1 MQDLKRYRIGLD
13 IGGTFTDF
21 VLLDSQRAVIRLHKC
36 LTTPSD
42 PSAGALEGLGQLLG
56 AANLTLADIG
66 EIVHGTTL
74 VTNALIERNG
84 ARLGLVTTAGF
95 RDILEIGTEQRY
107 DIYDLFLRY
116 PDPLVPRRRRL
127 EVAERMDRDGNVV
140 IPLDLDGVRR
150 AAQSLVHDGVEAI
163 AIGFLHAYRNPAHER
178 AASAAIRALYPE
190 LTMSLSSD
198 VVAEL
203 WEYQRIATTCAN
215 AFVRPLMD
223 RYVARLE
230 RELRRRGFRGSLY
243 LMHSAGG
250 LIAPNTACALPIRL
264 LESGPAG
271 GALATAYFGSL
282 AGKPDVISFDMGGT
296 TAKAC
301 LILKGRPA
309 VASEMEVARV
319 HRFKKGSGL
328 PVKAPV
334 IDMIEIG
341 AGGGSIGSIDE
352 VGLLRVGPHSAGAD
366 PGPACYGRGGT
377 EATVT
382 DANLMLGY
390 YDPHFFAGGRM
401 ALHQAAA
408 EQALGKLGAQI
419 SLSAIET
426 ASGIH
431 RVVTESMAA
440 AARIHIVEKG
450 ADPRAYAMVAFGG
463 AGPAHAAGVARI
475 LGVQEVI
482 IPPAS
487 GAASALG
494 FLAAPLSFE
503 QVQSH
508 PLRLDEADAAERI
521 DAVVARLEAEVAAR
535 ITGAGIPAEHITT
548 ERSADMRLFG
558 QLHEINVALP
568 QDRIDAVALAR
579 LRADFARA
587 YAGRYTAV
595 YEGVPVQLVSI
606 RVRCLGPEP
615 KLAITPAAPSDG
627 AAACKGARRAFFDGA
642 FIETPVY
649 DRAALREGMQ
659 IAGPAIVEER
669 EATTVVAPGD
679 RLTVDPT
686 GSLRLAIAV
695 AAPAAARIT
704 PAMPLAEARALIE
717 ADPVSLEIMWARL
730 ITVVEEMW
738 QTIVRT
744 AFSLIISEA
753 QDFACDLLDADGE
766 SLAHSPRAMPVFNL
780 TVPIAVKALLQK
792 FPPETLLPGDVL
804 ITNDPWLCA
813 GHLFDI
819 AVVTPVFHG
828 DRLVAFTATI
838 GNVSDIGGTKDS
850 LRAREIYDEGFQ
862 IPPMKLY
869 RRGVVNEDLMT
880 LLSENVRKSADVL
893 GDLHSFV
900 AANQLGAER
909 LLAVMADYGMHD
921 LRALAAVIQKCSED
935 AMREAIRA
943 LPDGVYGSEIFN
955 NPLGTRLRYPV
966 KVTVR
971 SDTVAVDFAGA
982 PPQQPVGGLNCTY
995 TYSAAHTTYALK
1007 CILSPRTRSNAGC
1020 YRPFT
1025 VMAPAGSILN
1035 CDKPAAV
1042 NLRTRTGWYI
1052 APNIFQ
1058 ALVTAAPDQVQAATG
1073 LPHAVNVYGC
1083 DADGRVY
1090 SDHFF
1095 MGGGQGASAHD
1106 DGKSALLYPTSAA
1119 NTSIELLETRA
1130 PVLVLEK
1137 TLVTD
1142 SGGAGRL
1149 RGGLGTRTSLRKLYD
1164 DGLPTQFSVYP
1175 EGVGI
1180 ATEGLRGGRAGGG
1193 AHGVVRDENGAVV
1206 RNCGTGELVTLMST
1220 DRAVEVQLSGGS
1232 GYGSPCDR
1240 LRSRLAKDIA
1250 DGYVSGEAGE
1260 RVYGSGKEVPNAAE

>member
-1 MQDLKRYRIGLD
+1 MPDLKRYRIGLD

-21 VLLDSQRAVIRLHKC
+21 VLIDSQRAAIRLHKC
-36 LTTPSD
+36 LTTPTD
-42 PSAGALEGLGQLLG
+42 PSAGALEGLDELLG
-56 AANLTLADIG
+56 TAGLTLADIG

-74 VTNALIERNG
+74 VTNALIERRG

-95 RDILEIGTEQRY
+95 RDLLEMGTEQRY

-116 PDPLVPRRRRL
+116 PDPLVPRRRRR

-150 AAQSLVHDGVEAI
+150 AAQSLVDDGVEAV
-163 AIGFLHAYRNPAHER
+163 AVGFLHAYRNPAHEQ
-178 AASAAIRALYPE
+178 AAGAAIRALYPE
-190 LTMSLSSD
+190 VTVSLSSD

-215 AFVRPLMD
+215 AFVQPLMD
-223 RYVARLE
+223 RYVERLE
-230 RELRRRGFRGSLY
+230 RELWQRGFGGKLY

-250 LIAPNTACALPIRL
+250 LTAPDTARALPIRL
-264 LESGPAG
+264 IESGPAG
-271 GALATAYFGSL
+271 GALATAYFGRL
-282 AGKPDVISFDMGGT
+282 AGKGDLISFDMGGT

-301 LILKGRPA
+301 LIVKGRAA
-309 VASEMEVARV
+309 VAAEMEAARV

-341 AGGGSIGSIDE
+341 AGGGSIGAIDE

-377 EATVT
+377 AATVT
-382 DANLMLGY
+382 DANLVLGY
-390 YDPHFFAGGRM
+390 YDSHFFLGGHI
-401 ALHQAAA
+401 ALDQIAA
-408 EQALGKLGAQI
+408 EHALGKLGAQI

-475 LGVQEVI
+475 LGVTEVI

-508 PLRLDEADAAERI
+508 PLRLDAADAAERI
-521 DAVVARLEAEVAAR
+521 DAIVTRLEAEVAAR
-535 ITGAGIPAEHITT
+535 LAGAGIPPEVVTT

-568 QDRIDAVALAR
+568 QGRIDAAALAR
-579 LRADFARA
+579 LRADFARVYA
-587 YAGRYTAV
+587 ERYIAVYAGAQ
-595 YEGVPVQLVSI
+595 VQLVSI

-615 KLAITPAAPSDG
+615 KLAITPATPGDD
-627 AAACKGARRAFFDGA
+627 AAARKGVRHAFFDGV
-642 FIETPVY
+642 FVETPVY
-649 DRAALREGMQ
+649 DRYALCEGMQ

-679 RLTVDPT
+679 RLTVDAT
-686 GSLRLAIAV
+686 GALRLAIAV
-695 AAPAAARIT
+695 PAPAAARIT
-704 PAMPLAEARALIE
+704 PAMPLAAARALIE

-730 ITVVEEMW
+730 VTVVEEMW
-738 QTIVRT
+738 HTIVRT

-753 QDFACDLLDADGE
+753 QDFACDLLDPDGE

-780 TVPIAVKALLQK
+780 TVPIAVKALLRK
-792 FPPETLLPGDVL
+792 FPPETLRPGDVL

-819 AVVTPVFHG
+819 AVVTPVFRG
-828 DRLVAFTATI
+828 DRLVALTATV

-850 LRAREIYDEGFQ
+850 LRAREIYEEGFQ

-869 RRGVVNEDLMT
+869 RAGVRNEDLMT
-880 LLSENVRKSADVL
+880 LLGENVRKSADVL

-921 LRALAAVIQKCSED
+921 LRALATVIQKCSED

-943 LPDGVYGSEIFN
+943 LPDGVYRSEIFN

-966 KVTVR
+966 EVTVR
-971 SDTVAVDFAGA
+971 GDTVAVDFAGA
-982 PPQQPVGGLNCTY
+982 PQQQPVGGLNCTY
-995 TYSAAHTTYALK
+995 TYAAAHATYALK
-1007 CILSPRTRSNAGC
+1007 CILSPQTRSNAGC

-1025 VMAPAGSILN
+1025 VMAPAGSIFN

-1052 APNIFQ
+1052 APNIFR
-1058 ALVTAAPDQVQAATG
+1058 ALVAAAPNQVQAATG
-1073 LPHAVNVYGC
+1073 LPHAVNVYGR

-1095 MGGGQGASAHD
+1095 MGGGQGASARG

-1119 NTSIELLETRA
+1119 NTSIELLEIRA

-1164 DGLPTQFSVYP
+1164 DGLPTQFSIYP

-1180 ATEGLRGGRAGGG
+1180 ATQGLRGGRAGVG
-1193 AHGVVRDENGAVV
+1193 ARGVVRDANGAVV
-1206 RNCGTGELVTLMST
+1206 HDCGTGELVTLT
-1220 DRAVEVQLSGGS
+1220 GIDRAVEVQLSGGS
-1232 GYGSPCDR
+1232 GYGSPDER
-1240 LRSRLAKDIA
+1240 LRSRLANDVA
-1250 DGYVSGEAGE
+1250 DGYVSRE
-1260 RVYGSGKEVPNAAE
+1260 AAEQDYGGGKAVRAAG